1 MTRAILLGAVLTFYV
16 IAPAIGVFILIVN
29 AIDKLMKK

>member
-1 MTRAILLGAVLTFYV
+1 MTRLVLLGSVLTFYV
-16 IAPAIGVFILIVN
+16 IAPVIGAFILIVN